1 MHRPRNE
8 TARGRTGK
16 CRAVSNDNRL
26 VINWRSHLNKFL
38 AFILLSSLPVI
49 ALVSPAQAAEYKVG
63 FVNAA
68 VLLDQAPQSESA
80 RKKLEAEF
88 APREKELVANQK
100 SLRAMEDKLA
110 KDSAVMSESEQ
121 RKLERDILSRKR
133 EIKNA
138 QDEFR
143 EDLNIRR
150 NEELGKLQR
159 SVYEIIVGLAKQEKY
174 DMIVGDGVI
183 YASDTVDITSKVL
196 QRLKDDFKTG
206 GN

>member
-1 MHRPRNE
+1 M
-8 TARGRTGK
+8 
-16 CRAVSNDNRL
+16 
-26 VINWRSHLNKFL
+26 NKIL
-38 AFILLSSLPVI
+38 AFILLSSLSVI
-49 ALVSPAQAAEYKVG
+49 APVGAAQAAEYKVG

-88 APREKELVANQK
+88 APREKELVADQK
-100 SLRAMEDKLA
+100 ALRAMEDKLA

-196 QRLKDDFKTG
+196 QRLKDDFKAG

>member
-1 MHRPRNE
+1 M
-8 TARGRTGK
+8 
-16 CRAVSNDNRL
+16 
-26 VINWRSHLNKFL
+26 NKFL